1 MDTKEKLLELLEKH
15 KGEFLSG
22 ADIAEMLSISRTAVW
37 KASKALRQ
45 AGYPINAVTNRGYS
59 LDQRSD
65 ILSEQ
70 GVRNYLSPQCAD
82 FELEV
87 MQVTESTNA
96 LLRRKAAAGAKEGST
111 VIANEQTAGRGR
123 LGRDFFSPPDTGIYL
138 SLLLRPKNYLPEQ
151 AMNVTTMAAVAVC
164 EAIEEVAGKD
174 ARIKWVN
181 DVYIGHRKVC
191 GILTEG
197 SFNLENGSLDYV
209 VLGVGMNAYQP
220 EGGFPG
226 DIADRAGAIFHERV
240 SDGKNRL
247 AAAFLNH
254 FMAYYRGEVPGG
266 YGDKYRAKSMV
277 IGHDIE
283 VISSQGQRSAYALDV
298 DKDCRLIVRYEDG
311 SIERL
316 FSGEISIR
324 I

>member
-22 ADIAEMLSISRTAVW
+22 AEIAEMLSISRTAVW

-138 SLLLRPKNYLPEQ
+138 SLLLRPKDYLPEQ
-151 AMNVTTMAAVAVC
+151 AMNVTTMAAVAV
-164 EAIEEVAGKD
+164 
-174 ARIKWVN
+174 
-181 DVYIGHRKVC
+181 
-191 GILTEG
+191 
-197 SFNLENGSLDYV
+197 SS
-209 VLGVGMNAYQP
+209 
-220 EGGFPG
+220 
-226 DIADRAGAIFHERV
+226 
-240 SDGKNRL
+240 S
-247 AAAFLNH
+247 AA
-254 FMAYYRGEVPGG
+254 
-266 YGDKYRAKSMV
+266 
-277 IGHDIE
+277 
-283 VISSQGQRSAYALDV
+283 
-298 DKDCRLIVRYEDG
+298 
-311 SIERL
+311 
-316 FSGEISIR
+316 
-324 I
+324 